1 MPARSRRIGG
11 NSEITFT
18 VIGSTLTVTDGMNTR
33 KATFATTSAAKG
45 LATRLKNDPVMA
57 VKWLTTFSPVQL
69 TLPLDLI

>member
-1 MPARSRRIGG
+1 
-11 NSEITFT
+11 
-18 VIGSTLTVTDGMNTR
+18 MNTR